1 MNVGPLEI
9 EWVSDGRVWVDPGG
23 AFGLVPKA
31 LYERYWPPNEEHLI
45 PMSLHSLVVRARGT
59 TVLIDT
65 GLGTKLSP
73 KAAKLWRLERPQGG
87 LLEGLRRIGL
97 DREDIDVVINTH
109 LHADHCSGNTMLVDG
124 ELHPTFPNAEYWVQ
138 RMEWA
143 DASHPDARTKATY
156 LLENFQPLLRNGQ
169 LRLLHGDT
177 RLNDHIRCVVTPG
190 HTRGH
195 QSVILEAGDWR
206 GLFVADM
213 ASFAIKMAK
222 TAWVSAYDVL
232 PLENVATKERWQRWA
247 LEHDA
252 WLFFEHDGSMPV
264 ARLERRGEKLG
275 LAPVAWGEIKSA
287 SIPT

>member
-1 MNVGPLEI
+1 MKVGPLEI
-9 EWVSDGRVWVDPGG
+9 DLVSDGQVWVDPGG

-45 PMSLHSLVVRARGT
+45 PMSLHSLVVRVRGT
-59 TVLIDT
+59 IVLIDT

-73 KAAKLWRLERPQGG
+73 KAAKLWRLERPQGD

-97 DREDIDVVINTH
+97 VPEDIDVVINTH

-124 ELHPTFPNAEYWVQ
+124 ELRPTFPNAEYWVQ

-156 LLENFQPLLRNGQ
+156 LPENFQPLLRGGQ

-206 GLFVADM
+206 GMFVADM

-264 ARLERRGEKLG
+264 ARLERRGGKLE